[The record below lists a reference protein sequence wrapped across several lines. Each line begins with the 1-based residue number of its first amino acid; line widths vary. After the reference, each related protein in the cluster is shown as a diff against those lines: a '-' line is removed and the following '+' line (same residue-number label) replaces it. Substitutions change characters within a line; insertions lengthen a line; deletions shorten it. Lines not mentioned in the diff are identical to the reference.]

1 MKKIFTILF
10 ICIGFIAKAQ
20 TYNPSI
26 HTTISD
32 ALGVSQATP
41 TDARSMFF
49 NTSTFAYR
57 NYANRAEVL
66 SYLNLAKYRTGH
78 FPIYMDSA
86 GHTAVMWFQDCT
98 LDTCLKYINTVGSS
112 TDSSIFATNY
122 RVDTAKINLRNS
134 IAGKLSTTLTSG
146 QILIGNFS
154 NIATPVTPSNDVS
167 ITTGGSFTVKNQW
180 RLIGNT
186 GTTDLS
192 NFIGTSDNVPLSF
205 KVNNFLSGRIDNTNA
220 NAFFGYRSGGA
231 ISSANNTA
239 IGHAAM
245 LANSSGGGNAAVGTQ
260 SLFSNT
266 FGNQNT
272 AIGYNALSNNTSG
285 INNTVVGA
293 NTGLGLT
300 TGNYNTI
307 LGSNVAG
314 LAAALNNNI
323 IIADGQGNQ
332 RITVD
337 SLGNTVINS
346 TSALLLPTGTTAQRP
361 AVPIAGYRR
370 FNTDSSAAETYNGTL
385 WMKDG
390 TGGTGSGITL
400 LNGLSSTTQLFAVG
414 TAGSTPNI
422 SSVSNTHTFN
432 FPLSGTH
439 ARGVLDST
447 DWITFN
453 AKLSNITG
461 LVTAGTNI
469 AVTGSGTS
477 GSPYVITATA
487 GSGINQLNGDVT
499 AGPGIG
505 NQTATLANTAVT
517 AGSYTSANI
526 TVDAKGRITAAANGS
541 GTGITQLTGD
551 ATAGPGSGSQAIT
564 FATVN
569 TSPGTFLNPVVTVN
583 AKGLSTAV
591 SNSCQ
596 FPSETML
603 GDIYTKSSWT
613 TTTLA
618 NDFIQFGAVAP
629 VINGTSIDIDGSFGN
644 FANYLAIPS
653 FGGATALYKWEDS
666 VKFRIVTTGYG
677 IAIGTHA
684 YNSGRVDDLLTYF
697 NLMSSPSAMQI
708 ETSAGTAV
716 SSASS
721 TLAWSVGDSIC
732 LTMSYSAYDTTCT
745 ATVRNISTNT
755 TVTVSANPYTGGH
768 LTNLGYF
775 AVHSVGGKQRIFGI
789 GVGSKETRNPLL
801 AVQSDSKGQGA
812 IAASFAGGSSQ
823 QLRTKLYH
831 TTIIHGGQGDLLE
844 DAVANLGEVLR
855 LNPHTYLV
863 AGEGRNS
870 FGAGTTVAQ
879 AEALYDQIW
888 NTFSPAGINVLFEMF
903 PEGISAVNTQLG
915 QLNTYLKTKYPS
927 NYIDAW
933 DSMSTNGTSIKP
945 TYSASDSIHPNQLGH
960 NAIYRA
966 DSAAAL
972 ITLCNNRTQQ
982 VFNSDKNITIV
993 GNSTEFVGQ
1002 AVKSI
1007 FPLNDST
1014 FRVLYVGD
1022 TTKDIKVKGTATGGI
1037 PNFDV
1042 VLSQGGALTAN
1053 RSIDLGGNELTIMD
1067 GGDLSLP
1074 FTVPNGTDVTRLGY
1088 ITRYWSQTFSDDF
1101 LAKTGL
1107 YCCDAASNGLTDPL
1121 IPIDIQPLSAN
1132 DTTLAIGVRLSY
1144 PNGNHG
1150 FLGSMRMNGSVATP
1164 KVFINTG
1171 ATGGADETSPNASAL
1186 FEARSTTQ
1194 GMLFPR
1200 MNTTQMN
1207 AISSLATG
1215 LTIWNTDSLDICV
1228 YTGAAW
1234 LKERGGTSTGGADT
1248 LHVVKVGTGQQIIYT
1263 NGADSLRG
1271 KAITNAQT
1279 NPDSS
1284 LTITP
1289 SGSNGQVQYDS
1300 LGLFAASV
1308 NMQWKNSSKTLILGG
1323 SSISGTFTQNLFISG
1338 NTQTG
1343 LLSSQVGTRTAI
1355 TGGTY
1360 TDNTTSASGT
1370 AASWSPDWI
1379 DGPTLAATNSSVTY
1393 TKASTLYVTAPVAGT
1408 NVTIGTPYAI
1418 QAHTGSVAIDAGFL
1432 ATNSIRS
1439 NGSNVTFA
1447 AGTGAGTSP
1456 TLNVLGGDMAGTIT
1470 VTPGLTPGASSTVVT
1485 VTYNVAYASK
1495 PHVMLT
1501 PANSAA
1507 ALLTG
1512 ATMVF
1517 VNDASSSASSFIIT
1531 SGTGILTAAT
1541 QYVFYYTI
1549 IQ

>member
-1 MKKIFTILF
+1 MKGILVT
-10 ICIGFIAKAQ
+10 IGFIFSFAVSFSQPFTPRSSAAVTPIDQRLKAGLNF
-20 TYNPSI
+20 YLPW
-26 HTTISD
+26 
-32 ALGVSQATP
+32 AT
-41 TDARSMFF
+41 D
-49 NTSTFAYR
+49 
-57 NYANRAEVL
+57 
-66 SYLNLAKYRTGH
+66 
-78 FPIYMDSA
+78 
-86 GHTAVMWFQDCT
+86 
-98 LDTCLKYINTVGSS
+98 
-112 TDSSIFATNY
+112 
-122 RVDTAKINLRNS
+122 
-134 IAGKLSTTLTSG
+134 TTL
-146 QILIGNFS
+146 N
-154 NIATPVTPSNDVS
+154 
-167 ITTGGSFTVKNQW
+167 GG
-180 RLIGNT
+180 L
-186 GTTDLS
+186 
-192 NFIGTSDNVPLSF
+192 
-205 KVNNFLSGRIDNTNA
+205 
-220 NAFFGYRSGGA
+220 
-231 ISSANNTA
+231 
-239 IGHAAM
+239 
-245 LANSSGGGNAAVGTQ
+245 
-260 SLFSNT
+260 
-266 FGNQNT
+266 
-272 AIGYNALSNNTSG
+272 
-285 INNTVVGA
+285 
-293 NTGLGLT
+293 
-300 TGNYNTI
+300 
-307 LGSNVAG
+307 
-314 LAAALNNNI
+314 
-323 IIADGQGNQ
+323 
-332 RITVD
+332 D
-337 SLGNTVINS
+337 SLG
-346 TSALLLPTGTTAQRP
+346 ALLLVIKSGDTSLYMRTPRPGGNKWTKMLKSGDVAGGVLSFNTRTGTITLLSADVVAALGFTPPNPNGTNLQYIAGDGSKVTFPTIPAQFN
-361 AVPIAGYRR
+361 PIAGYGILITGPYPNKTFVADTSTLFPAVRA
-370 FNTDSSAAETYNGTL
+370 TISGGGGGGITSLNGLTGATQTFS
-385 WMKDG
+385 MG
-390 TGGTGSGITL
+390 TGGTDFG
-400 LNGLSSTTQLFAVG
+400 
-414 TAGSTPNI
+414 I
-422 SSVSNTHTFN
+422 SSSGTTHTFN
-432 FPLSGTH
+432 LPIVSGTNT
-439 ARGVLDST
+439 GKVTPTL
-447 DWITFN
+447 FN
-453 AKLSNITG
+453 LWNSKISNITG
-461 LVTAGTNI
+461 LITQGTNI
-469 AVTGSGTS
+469 TITGSGTS
-477 GSPYVITATA
+477 GSPYVINSSSGGGGGTVTNIATGLGLSGGPITTTGTLVLDTTYGGTLGGIHTRNYNDVRYAPISVIGGTNSNVGAGYRLAIPGTNNIKTVFPGFAMLLDSTSNSQGITFKFDSTA
-487 GSGINQLNGDVT
+487 GSGFHTQGYNDLRY
-499 AGPGIG
+499 APIG
-505 NQTATLANTAVT
+505 
-517 AGSYTSANI
+517 GSA
-526 TVDAKGRITAAANGS
+526 
-541 GTGITQLTGD
+541 GITQLTGD

-569 TSPGTFLNPVVTVN
+569 TSPGTFLNPVVTIN

-596 FPSETML
+596 FPSETTL

-716 SSASS
+716 SSPSS